1 MNKLYLFAFLLQAP
15 FGAAAQQRF
24 ADAAYAQTLNIGAG
38 VGYYRYVG
46 YNVPVVHAD
55 YELPVDEFLTLAP
68 FAAFYRYET
77 NYFWGDETHTPR
89 YYHYSEKVLPLGI
102 KVTGYFDDILHAGKR
117 WDFYAAGS
125 IGLIIRKT
133 TWVADYEGPRKIN
146 PGTGGMFL
154 DFHVGTEFHC
164 TRMLG
169 IQLDCAAGETTLGLA
184 FHFKNT
190 TE

>member
-1 MNKLYLFAFLLQAP
+1 MNHLHVLSFLLLAP
-15 FGAAAQQRF
+15 LVTAAQQPF
-24 ADAAYAQTLNIGAG
+24 AGPAYAQTLNISAGA
-38 VGYYRYVG
+38 GYYRYVG
-46 YNVPVVHAD
+46 YSVPVVHAN
-55 YELPVDEFLTLAP
+55 YELPVDQLLTIAP

-77 NYFWGDETHTPR
+77 DYFWGDETHTPR
-89 YYHYSEKVLPLGI
+89 YYHYSEKVLPLGV
-102 KVTGYFDDILHAGKR
+102 KVTGYFDEMLHAGKR

-125 IGLIIRKT
+125 LGMIIRKT
-133 TWVADYEGPRKIN
+133 SWAADYEGARKIN

-154 DFHVGTEFHC
+154 DFHLGTEFHC

-190 TE
+190 AE

>member
-1 MNKLYLFAFLLQAP
+1 MKKLNILFLVLLVP
-15 FGAAAQQRF
+15 LCVAAQQPS
-24 ADAAYAQTLNIGAG
+24 AGEVYAQSLNISAG
-38 VGYYRYVG
+38 TGYYRYVG
-46 YNVPVVHAD
+46 YNVPVVHAN
-55 YELPVDEFLTLAP
+55 YELPVDELLTVAP

-77 NYFWGDETHTPR
+77 NYYWGDETHTPR
-89 YYHYSEKVLPLGI
+89 YFHYSEKVLPIGI
-102 KVTGYFDDILHAGKR
+102 KVTGYLDELINAGKR

-133 TWVADYEGPRKIN
+133 SWVADYEGPRKIN

-184 FHFKNT
+184 FHFKNK